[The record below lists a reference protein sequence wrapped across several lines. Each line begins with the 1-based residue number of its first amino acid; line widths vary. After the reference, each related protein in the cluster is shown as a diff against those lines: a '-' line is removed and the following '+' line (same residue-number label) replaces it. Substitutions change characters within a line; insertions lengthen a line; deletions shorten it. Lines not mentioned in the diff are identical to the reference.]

1 MVVII
6 YTILFA
12 LLYMIHQTC
21 LIFHDLFIL
30 NLMYQMSSHNKNL
43 ELKNIIQKV
52 KQTFYTNS
60 VGFRDIFA
68 KKEACNLMQEN
79 NVTGLQIRSVVSGT
93 NKTEID
99 DKICQLSTNNIIPTD
114 RIYIDKKI
122 KIKRCSA
129 CGAIKFICSSDYQ
142 LELN

>member
-1 MVVII
+1 MRHMNINAPKII
-6 YTILFA
+6 YLETL
-12 LLYMIHQTC
+12 C
-21 LIFHDLFIL
+21 LPI
-30 NLMYQMSSHNKNL
+30 KNRCL
-43 ELKNIIQKV
+43 HIELKNIIQKV